1 MVKME
6 MLYAEV
12 SDVLDRIEHNNSTG
26 CQSSNAS
33 ELPKHIMEL
42 RDQIRKERNDYNVST
57 LNISYEYDLEFSLV
71 VCL

>member
-12 SDVLDRIEHNNSTG
+12 SDVLDSIEQKSNSAG

-33 ELPKHIMEL
+33 ELLNHIMEL

-57 LNISYEYDLEFSLV
+57 LLLI
-71 VCL
+71 